1 VSAAAPD
8 RAEVSRRRDT
18 LDGDGRR
25 APVTVV
31 GAGWSG
37 LAAAV
42 ALRDRGLPV
51 RLIDSA
57 PQAGGRARGLAIT
70 LAGRT
75 VRLDNGQHLMVGAYR
90 DSLALARRV
99 GMAHDALRRS
109 PMRLVAADGLS
120 LSAPPLPAPLHLAA
134 GLIGARGL
142 TWPDRWALL
151 RCLGGLRLRGWPA
164 PAPQTTVAQWL
175 AAQRQPEA
183 LRRRFWVPLCVAML
197 NTPAPQACAATFV
210 RVLRDTL
217 GAPRGDSDFLLAAH
231 SLDEVLPAPAIKHLQ
246 AHGAQVCLRTT
257 ARGLRMQPEGAGWS
271 VDTGEGLLPAS
282 GVILA
287 VPAPAQARLVA
298 GLPGAR
304 AEAIAARLAGI
315 DHEPIATLYLAWPA
329 DRPLPAPELC
339 MLTENPAR
347 GAHGQWFFDRGEQQG
362 LRLAAVVVSAA
373 AEAAHAREALTEGIV
388 AQLRAQLALPAPLDT
403 RLVVERRATL
413 RCTPDRPRVHAHA
426 VDSLTLP
433 WPGLWLAGEQAWPD
447 YPGTLEAAVRS
458 GRAAAAAAASH
469 LAEH

>member
-1 VSAAAPD
+1 VSA
-8 RAEVSRRRDT
+8 T
-18 LDGDGRR
+18 

-42 ALRDRGLPV
+42 ALLDRGLPV

-57 PQAGGRARGLAIT
+57 PQAGGRARGLGLA

-75 VRLDNGQHLMVGAYR
+75 VHLDNGQHLLVGAYR

-99 GMAHDALRRS
+99 GMASDALRRL
-109 PMRLVAADGLS
+109 PMRLVATDGLR

-134 GLIGARGL
+134 GLLGASGL
-142 TWPDRWALL
+142 GWPERWALL

-164 PAPQTTVAQWL
+164 PPPQTTVAQWL

-183 LRRRFWVPLCVAML
+183 LCRRFWVPLCVAML

-217 GAPRGDSDFLLAAH
+217 GAPRADSDFLLAVR
-231 SLDEVLPAPAIKHLQ
+231 SLDEVLPAPALAHLR
-246 AHGAQVCLRTT
+246 AGGAQVCLRTT
-257 ARGLRMQPEGAGWS
+257 ARALRALPDGAGWS
-271 VDTGEGLLPAS
+271 VDTGEAALPAS

-287 VPAPAQARLVA
+287 IPAPAQARLVA
-298 GLPGAR
+298 GLPGAP
-304 AEAIAARLAGI
+304 AEALARRLADI
-315 DHEPIATLYLAWPA
+315 AHEPIATLYLAWPA
-329 DRPLPAPELC
+329 GLRPPLPELC
-339 MLTENPAR
+339 MLTEDPAR
-347 GAHGQWFFDRGEQQG
+347 DAHGQWLFDRGEQQE
-362 LRLAAVVVSAA
+362 LRVAAVVVSAA
-373 AEAAHAREALTEGIV
+373 AEASRSREALIAGIV

-413 RCTPDRPRVHAHA
+413 RCTPDRPRVHADR
-426 VDSLTLP
+426 VDSLALP

-458 GRAAAAAAASH
+458 GLAAADKAARHAGAGKG
-469 LAEH
+469 